1 MDREAWAREVERL
14 IGEESAGNKS
24 AFARRIGVGSVK
36 TVDRWLAQS
45 VNVSEESV
53 RAVCRALNLPVA
65 PMLVKV
71 GFITEQDLPQ
81 QYQPIDPLGEDAA
94 AIKLIEDSDAP
105 PSLKRELIEHLL
117 AQRAEHERQ
126 RLAEA
131 QRMLELGMRGRKR
144 AG

>member
-1 MDREAWAREVERL
+1 
-14 IGEESAGNKS
+14 
-24 AFARRIGVGSVK
+24 
-36 TVDRWLAQS
+36 
-45 VNVSEESV
+45 
-53 RAVCRALNLPVA
+53 
-65 PMLVKV
+65 MLVKV